1 MAYDRENIF
10 AKILRG
16 EIPCESVYE
25 DDHVLAFEDINPQ
38 APVHVLIIPKG
49 AYQNMTE
56 FGRKASAEEKTA
68 FIEAIGNVVNLKK
81 IDKTGYRTIVNNGE
95 DSMQEVPHLH
105 VHVLGGRRLGA
116 LLPS

>member
-16 EIPCESVYE
+16 EIPCEIVHE

-38 APVHVLIIPKG
+38 APVHVLIIPKR
-49 AYQNMTE
+49 AYENMTE
-56 FGRKASAEEKTA
+56 FAKKASAEEKTA
-68 FIEAIGNVVNLKK
+68 FIEAIGTVVNLKK
-81 IDKTGYRTIVNNGE
+81 IDETGYRTIVNNGE

>member
-16 EIPCESVYE
+16 EIPCEIVYE

-81 IDKTGYRTIVNNGE
+81 IEKSGYRTIVNNGE

-116 LLPS
+116 LLSS

>member
-16 EIPCESVYE
+16 EIPCEIVHE

-49 AYQNMTE
+49 AYENMTE
-56 FGRKASAEEKTA
+56 FAKKASAEEKTA

-95 DSMQEVPHLH
+95 DSMQEVPPLH
-105 VHVLGGRRLGA
+105 MHVLGGRRLGA
-116 LLPS
+116 LLSS

>member
-16 EIPCESVYE
+16 EIPCEIVYE
-25 DDHVLAFEDINPQ
+25 DDHVLAFEDINTQ

-95 DSMQEVPHLH
+95 DSMQEAPHLH
-105 VHVLGGRRLGA
+105 VHVVGGRLLGA
-116 LLPS
+116 LRSP

>member
-1 MAYDRENIF
+1 MKTID
-10 AKILRG
+10 
-16 EIPCESVYE
+16 VYLSE
-25 DDHVLAFEDINPQ
+25 KGISKDVFE
-38 APVHVLIIPKG
+38 G
-49 AYQNMTE
+49 Y
-56 FGRKASAEEKTA
+56 SAEEKAA
-68 FIEAIGNVVNLKK
+68 FIEAIGTVVNLKR

>member
-1 MAYDRENIF
+1 MAYDQDNIF
-10 AKILRG
+10 ARILRG
-16 EIPCESVYE
+16 EIPCEIVYE
-25 DDHVLAFEDINPQ
+25 DDHILAFEDINPQ

-49 AYQNMTE
+49 SYENMTE
-56 FGRKASAEEKTA
+56 FAKKAGAEEKAA
-68 FIEAIGNVVNLKK
+68 FIEAIGKVVNLKK

>member
-16 EIPCESVYE
+16 EIPCEIVYE

-56 FGRKASAEEKTA
+56 FAGKASAEEKTA

-81 IDKTGYRTIVNNGE
+81 IDKTGYRTIINNGE

-105 VHVLGGRRLGA
+105 VHVLGGRRLGV
-116 LLPS
+116 LLSS

>member
-1 MAYDRENIF
+1 MKYDENNIF

-16 EIPCESVYE
+16 EIPCEIVYE

-56 FGRKASAEEKTA
+56 FARKATAEEKTA

-116 LLPS
+116 LLSS

>member
-16 EIPCESVYE
+16 EIPCEIVYE

-49 AYQNMTE
+49 AYENMTE
-56 FGRKASAEEKTA
+56 FAKKASAEEKNC
-68 FIEAIGNVVNLKK
+68 FHRSHW
-81 IDKTGYRTIVNNGE
+81 YRGKLEEN
-95 DSMQEVPHLH
+95 
-105 VHVLGGRRLGA
+105 R
-116 LLPS
+116 

>member
-16 EIPCESVYE
+16 EIPCEIVHE

-49 AYQNMTE
+49 AYENMTE
-56 FGRKASAEEKTA
+56 FAKKLARK
-68 FIEAIGNVVNLKK
+68 KK
-81 IDKTGYRTIVNNGE
+81 
-95 DSMQEVPHLH
+95 
-105 VHVLGGRRLGA
+105 
-116 LLPS
+116 LLSSKPLAMW

>member
-1 MAYDRENIF
+1 MAYDLENVF

-16 EIPCESVYE
+16 EIPCEIVYE

-56 FGRKASAEEKTA
+56 FARKASAEEKTA

-95 DSMQEVPHLH
+95 DSMQEVHHLH

-116 LLPS
+116 LLSS

>member
-1 MAYDRENIF
+1 MAYDQENIF

-16 EIPCESVYE
+16 EIPCEIVYE

-56 FGRKASAEEKTA
+56 FARKATAEEKTA

-81 IDKTGYRTIVNNGE
+81 IDKTGYRTIVNNCE

-116 LLPS
+116 LLSS

>member
-16 EIPCESVYE
+16 EIPCEIVHE
-25 DDHVLAFEDINPQ
+25 NDHVLAFEDINPQ

-49 AYQNMTE
+49 AYENMTE
-56 FGRKASAEEKTA
+56 FTKKASAEEKAA
-68 FIEAIGNVVNLKK
+68 FIEAIGTVVNLKR

-116 LLPS
+116 LLSS

>member
-16 EIPCESVYE
+16 EIPCETVHE

-49 AYQNMTE
+49 AYENMTE
-56 FGRKASAEEKTA
+56 FAKKASAEEKTA
-68 FIEAIGNVVNLKK
+68 FIEAIGTVVNLKR
-81 IDKTGYRTIVNNGE
+81 IDKTGYRTIANNGE

-116 LLPS
+116 LLSS